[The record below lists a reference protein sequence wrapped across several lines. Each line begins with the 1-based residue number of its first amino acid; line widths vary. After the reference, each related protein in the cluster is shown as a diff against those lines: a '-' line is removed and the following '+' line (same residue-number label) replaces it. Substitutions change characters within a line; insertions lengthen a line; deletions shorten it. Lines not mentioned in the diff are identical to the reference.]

1 MPKKNFKTNV
11 TEDFFTQPE
20 KKAQEDAA
28 IEYRSAEELQKQLPP
43 GFKIVKENK
52 TRRMQF
58 LVRPTTYEGLK
69 KQADKQGISINEL
82 VNSIFED
89 YIERTE
95 K

>member
-1 MPKKNFKTNV
+1 MAKRNFKTNV

-20 KKAQEDAA
+20 KAQAEPI

-58 LVRPTTYEGLK
+58 LVRPTTYEALK
-69 KQADKQGISINEL
+69 KEADKQGSSINEL
-82 VNSIFED
+82 VNTIFEE
-89 YIERTE
+89 YLEER
-95 K
+95 KDR

>member
-20 KKAQEDAA
+20 KKDSQEEK

-43 GFKIVKENK
+43 GFRIVKENK
-52 TRRMQF
+52 SKRMQF
-58 LVRPTTYEGLK
+58 LVRPTTYERLTKIAQKNGTSVN
-69 KQADKQGISINEL
+69 DL
-82 VNSIFED
+82 VNTLLEE
-89 YIERTE
+89 YVERND